1 MVFSLGCFLL
11 YEGVRAYPSKLIFVC
26 GRRLQL
32 VCHHCICGSG
42 FKETCISCCL
52 EKKFGI
58 KISVLLSIPIN
69 LNKQMIADTQI
80 PKAEVVINTNRFLR
94 YN

>member
-1 MVFSLGCFLL
+1 MVFSLGL

-52 EKKFGI
+52 EKQFGI
-58 KISVLLSIPIN
+58 NISVLLSISIPIN
-69 LNKQMIADTQI
+69 LNKQMIADSQI
-80 PKAEVVINTNRFLR
+80 PKAEVEINTNRFLR